1 LTAAEAPAPDAT
13 SEPESTRGSG
23 FGRLW
28 FSAGAS
34 NLADGVLFA
43 GLPILAL
50 QVTESPALI
59 AGVAVALQ
67 LPMALGALPAGVLA
81 DRVDRRRLLVG
92 VNVLRGLGLLAAT
105 VAVLA
110 GELHLAIIYAVAA
123 LAGGSEMLVDT
134 TAQTAVPMLVPREE
148 LGKAN
153 ARLGGTQVLL
163 NDAIGAP
170 VGAFLAGVGAAL
182 VFGGSGVLFAV
193 AAVVLRRLHLRTT
206 RPVDASTATDA
217 AEAPDAAGPTDE
229 APVPIRQ
236 QLRDGVQFLT
246 GQPALRRIAVA
257 NGVHNFGAVAFVAV
271 FPVFVVGVLDL
282 APWTFGWFLAAIA
295 VGGVLG
301 AVASDALLQ
310 RLGLG
315 RLVRITSLLVS
326 LTIAAIGVTA
336 NAAVTAVG
344 FVLIGA
350 CGMLWNVGVRVL
362 RQELVPEALLGRVTA
377 TMAFV
382 ALVAAPLGGLVG
394 GLVAEAFGLRWPIA
408 LSVASLLTAR
418 LLLQGLR
425 VEVPSTP
432 VDESTAPR

>member
-1 LTAAEAPAPDAT
+1 MTAADAPAPDAT
-13 SEPESTRGSG
+13 REPEPMQGRG

-43 GLPILAL
+43 GLPVLAL
-50 QVTESPALI
+50 QVTDSPALV

-105 VAVLA
+105 IAVLA

-134 TAQTAVPMLVPREE
+134 TAQTAVPMLVPRED

-170 VGAFLAGVGAAL
+170 VGAFLAGVGAAIIL
-182 VFGGSGVLFAV
+182 GGSGVLFAV

-217 AEAPDAAGPTDE
+217 PDGSDTGGPMEET
-229 APVPIRQ
+229 PVPIRQ
-236 QLRDGVQFLT
+236 QLRDGVQFLA

-271 FPVFVVGVLDL
+271 FPVFVVEVLGL

-301 AVASDALLQ
+301 AVVSDAILK
-310 RLGLG
+310 RIGLG
-315 RLVRITSLLVS
+315 RLVRITSLLVA
-326 LTIAAIGVTA
+326 LTIAAIGITA
-336 NAAVTAVG
+336 NAAVTGVG
-344 FVLIGA
+344 FVLIGV

-362 RQELVPEALLGRVTA
+362 RQELVPEELLGRVTA
-377 TMAFV
+377 TMGFV
-382 ALVAAPLGGLVG
+382 ALVAAPLGGLLG
-394 GLVAEAFGLRWPIA
+394 GLVAEVFGLRWPVA
-408 LSVASLLTAR
+408 LAVATLLTAR
-418 LLLQGLR
+418 LLLQGLQ
-425 VEVPSTP
+425 VELPPTP
-432 VDESTAPR
+432 VDESPAPR